1 MDKKKCAELS
11 NIVKHLILVH
21 GERMERRIKEDNP
34 LGLMQEIDGFLI
46 SLVELRLSLVDLIE
60 IPNDCGNPDC
70 PIHGTDARAARA
82 TDPDLN

>member
-46 SLVELRLSLVDLIE
+46 SLVDLIE